1 MALFENILL
10 LMLVAI
16 LALQFSRG
24 LAIPYPAVLA
34 AAGVAV
40 AALPSVPLVAIDPA
54 LALALF
60 IAPALL
66 DSAYDLPP
74 RELRRHWAPLLA
86 LAVAAVLL
94 SAGAV
99 AWLGM
104 AWGGLP
110 AVAALALGAVVAPP
124 DAAAA
129 SAMLGRLALP
139 RSTVTVLKGESL
151 FNDAAA
157 LLLLAAALELA
168 AVPGEGT
175 ATLLLHLAPAV
186 PGGLVFGWGAARLY
200 LLLAHR
206 LKGTLGG
213 ILFQFVGTFG
223 TWIIAE
229 RLHLS
234 AILAVVAYGMTIAH
248 TAPYR
253 TGARERVHAY
263 SVWESAVFLLNV
275 LAFFLLGL
283 QARDIL
289 QRLDPAP
296 LREALVLAGLVL
308 LVVILVR
315 LAWVLA
321 YGVLARWLAARGWL
335 AEAPGWRQSLVAGW
349 CGMRGL
355 VTLAAA
361 LALPADF
368 PGRDPI
374 VISALA
380 VVLGTL
386 VLQGLTL
393 VPLVRALGFDGDD
406 GVAAEL
412 ALARTAL
419 LDAALRALPAEGEA
433 ADSLRAEYRAARA
446 VAASGR
452 NPRAVRDVDALKRAG
467 IAAKRDALAGLRR
480 SGAISDDVF
489 HALEQELD
497 WAELAATPAD
507 RQAILEG

>member
-1 MALFENILL
+1 MSLFENILL

-16 LALQFSRG
+16 LALQFSRRLG
-24 LAIPYPAVLA
+24 IPYPAVLA

-40 AALPSVPLVAIDPA
+40 AALPSVPLVRIDPA

-66 DSAYDLPP
+66 DSAYRLPL
-74 RELRRHWAPLLA
+74 RALRRHWVPLVA
-86 LAVAAVLL
+86 LAVLAVLI
-94 SAGAV
+94 SAAAV

-104 AWGGLP
+104 AWAGLP

-124 DAAAA
+124 DAAAT

-168 AVPGEGT
+168 AVPDEGF

-186 PGGLVFGWGAARLY
+186 PGGLLFGYGAARLY
-200 LLLAHR
+200 MLLAGR

-223 TWIIAE
+223 TWLIAE

-234 AILAVVAYGMTIAH
+234 AILAVVAYGMTVAA
-248 TAPYR
+248 TASYR
-253 TGARERVHAY
+253 TGARERVHAA
-263 SVWESAVFLLNV
+263 SVWDSAVFLLNV

-283 QARDIL
+283 QARDIVL
-289 QRLDPAP
+289 RLEAAP
-296 LREALVLAGLVL
+296 LREALALAGLVL
-308 LVVILVR
+308 LVVIAVR
-315 LAWVLA
+315 LGWVLV
-321 YGVLARWLAARGWL
+321 YGLLARRMAARGWL
-335 AEAPGWRQSLVAGW
+335 AEAPAWRQSLVAGW

-361 LALPADF
+361 LALPDAF
-368 PGRDPI
+368 PGRDLI
-374 VISALA
+374 VISALV

-386 VLQGLTL
+386 VLQGLTM
-393 VPLVRALGFDGDD
+393 VPLVRRLGFDGDD
-406 GVAAEL
+406 GLEAEL
-412 ALARTAL
+412 AVARVAL
-419 LDAALRALPAEGEA
+419 MEAALAALPPEGEA
-433 ADSLRAEYRAARA
+433 AGILRREYRAARE

-452 NPRAVRDVDALKRAG
+452 NPRAVRDIDALKRAG
-467 IAAKRDALAGLRR
+467 IAAKRRRLAGLRR
-480 SGAISDDVF
+480 SGQVHDDVYR
-489 HALEQELD
+489 ALEQELD
-497 WAELAATPAD
+497 WAELAITPAD
-507 RQAILEG
+507 RQTILEG